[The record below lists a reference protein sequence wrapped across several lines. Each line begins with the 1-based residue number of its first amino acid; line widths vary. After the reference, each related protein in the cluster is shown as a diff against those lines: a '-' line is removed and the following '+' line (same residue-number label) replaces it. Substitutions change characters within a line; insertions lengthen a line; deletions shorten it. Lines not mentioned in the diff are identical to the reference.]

1 MLRVFAST
9 CLGVAA
15 LISAASGATAAT
27 VTYDFN
33 SGIGTD
39 FEIVNSQ
46 NKFTIGT
53 TGTIHISKGADSPPV
68 ANEFI
73 GGGIRANFALGGDFT
88 ATVDVLLTNLPSAGG
103 ANMLNEAV
111 LSAGSTSN
119 PNNGVSVLRFTA
131 GATNF
136 VELFAS
142 PPGLP
147 IGLTPNSATSGRFR
161 LTRTGAT
168 VSGFFDPES
177 DGSFNF
183 IGSAA
188 NVSDNYELA
197 LLAVQGANLGT
208 RSSTPIDLS
217 FDNLVI
223 TADFLV
229 PGDVPVP
236 EPMALGMLGLWL
248 AGLGY
253 ARLLGGQ
260 LQSARHHHP

>member
-1 MLRVFAST
+1 MTARHLA
-9 CLGVAA
+9 GVLSAA
-15 LISAASGATAAT
+15 LLLAATAQAAT

-39 FEIVNSQ
+39 FEVVNNQ

-73 GGGIRANFALGGDFT
+73 GGGIVANFALGGNFT

-111 LSAGSTSN
+111 LSVGSTSN

-136 VELFAS
+136 IEVFAS
-142 PPGLP
+142 PPGAP
-147 IGLTPNSATSGRFR
+147 IGLALNNATSGRLR
-161 LTRTGAT
+161 LERVGTT
-168 VSGFFDPES
+168 VSGYFDPES

-183 IGSAA
+183 VGSAL
-188 NVSDNYELA
+188 NVSDNYELS
-197 LLAVQGANLGT
+197 LFAVQGANSGT
-208 RSSTPIDLS
+208 RSSTAIDIS

-223 TADFLV
+223 VADFLV
-229 PGDVPVP
+229 REDVPVP
-236 EPMALGMLGLWL
+236 EPTTLALMGLGL
-248 AGLGY
+248 AGLGL
-253 ARLLGGQ
+253 AR
-260 LQSARHHHP
+260 RRRTVR